1 MKKNVHEKERGKSLW
16 DREGMIIMKKGTNET
31 ERTDQRNGKDCKRG
45 KAEKTDFGREFDS

>member
-1 MKKNVHEKERGKSLW
+1 
-16 DREGMIIMKKGTNET
+16 MKKGTNET